1 MARKKGRNTRSVN
14 LSLNKDIID
23 LVGPYIDNLSQ
34 FVNTCLKNFYKKNK
48 DIIDSD
54 ELKNSKLLVDSNLDS
69 DDLPN
74 ITYIMN
80 NLPVQLSL
88 FPIVENRVL
97 SKKKKIITYPCSGD
111 LLFLSNNSLKLND
124 KIYYFEI
131 IYNYKSNNLNSQVID
146 VFSDNDRWW

>member
-14 LSLNKDIID
+14 LSLNKDIFD

-54 ELKNSKLLVDSNLDS
+54 DLKNSKLLVDLNLDS

-74 ITYIMN
+74 ITYIM
-80 NLPVQLSL
+80 
-88 FPIVENRVL
+88 R
-97 SKKKKIITYPCSGD
+97 T
-111 LLFLSNNSLKLND
+111 
-124 KIYYFEI
+124 
-131 IYNYKSNNLNSQVID
+131 NYI
-146 VFSDNDRWW
+146 FI